1 VREDESGQVSTNQ
14 IMGIF
19 KAVVE
24 VEIKEEKAQYL
35 EHKQQ
40 LFEDLIDALTKLA
53 KAKEVKNFKLNLDKL
68 ETLEGREELEIMMEP
83 LGVRHLKIT
92 KTMADI

>member
-1 VREDESGQVSTNQ
+1 
-14 IMGIF
+14 MGKF

-24 VEIKEEKAQYL
+24 VEIKEEKVQYI

-53 KAKEVKNFKLNLDKL
+53 KAKDVQKFNLNLDKL

>member
-1 VREDESGQVSTNQ
+1 
-14 IMGIF
+14 M
-19 KAVVE
+19 
-24 VEIKEEKAQYL
+24 
-35 EHKQQ
+35 
-40 LFEDLIDALTKLA
+40 IDALTKLA
-53 KAKEVKNFKLNLDKL
+53 KAKEVQNFKLNLDKL